1 MKKNFEIFANF
12 LFIIRTGY
20 KATLRGSNE
29 RFSEKVN
36 WIRSELGPSY
46 L

>member
-1 MKKNFEIFANF
+1 MKKNFEIFSNF
-12 LFIIRTGY
+12 LFTIRGY
-20 KATLRGSNE
+20 KATLRGGNE
-29 RFSEKVN
+29 RFSEKIN